1 MDNVGCLDKNNT
13 VEQCSNCVQ
22 GSINDILKSRCPR
35 EARKIVKEICE
46 DANSEK
52 EIETSA
58 SVENDALVETCE
70 EATENVDCLNENN
83 VEQCINCA
91 QRSVDDILKTGCA
104 PGRKTQKILK
114 EICENV
120 NSKRG
125 IRRR

>member
-13 VEQCSNCVQ
+13 VEQCFNCVQ
-22 GSINDILKSRCPR
+22 GSINDILKSGCPR

-58 SVENDALVETCE
+58 SVENDALVETCK
-70 EATENVDCLNENN
+70 EAMENVDCLNENN

-91 QRSVDDILKTGCA
+91 QRSVDGILKTGCA
-104 PGRKTQKILK
+104 PGRKTQKIVK
-114 EICENV
+114 KICEIV